1 MFVRLALATAA
12 VACATTV
19 QAGENEA
26 VRFAIF
32 RGYTAAI
39 EDACP
44 AYFAYGDA
52 TSGKELSPADRA
64 AAMAIVPAWRKE
76 MRRNVRSLGCDA
88 AARDALAFTDLD
100 FQQVWEFKE

>member
-1 MFVRLALATAA
+1 MFVRLALAAA
-12 VACATTV
+12 VLSCATIAR
-19 QAGENEA
+19 AGENEA

-44 AYFAYGDA
+44 TYFAYGDA
-52 TSGKELSPADRA
+52 TSGKNLSPADRA